1 MTERA
6 TYIVIEG
13 IDGTG
18 KTELA
23 SRLVPPLLGRGH
35 SISSFREPTDKF
47 LRSEF
52 ARLSKVDSFA
62 AALCLTVDRALLRPL
77 IERALEMGDIV
88 LQDRSFYSSLAYQ
101 HPGLSPEAWREV
113 DRIERQVALEPDLVL
128 YLDAPVDV
136 AMKRVEARGQRDAFE
151 DEPYLVKVK
160 RKFEQMF
167 QPPRWVRIDA
177 SGTPD
182 HTLEQAMNAL
192 MAIGL

>member
-1 MTERA
+1 MSERS

-23 SRLVPPLLGRGH
+23 ARLVHPLLARGH

-52 ARLSKVDSFA
+52 ARLRKLDPFA
-62 AALCLTVDRALLRPL
+62 ATLCYTVDRALLRPH

-88 LQDRSFYSSLAYQ
+88 IQDRSLYSALAYQ
-101 HPGLSPEAWREV
+101 FPGLSPEAWREV
-113 DRIERQVALEPDLVL
+113 ERIERDVAIEPDLIL
-128 YLDAPVDV
+128 YLDAPVEV
-136 AMKRVEARGQRDAFE
+136 AMKRVESRGQRDAFE
-151 DEPYLVKVK
+151 DEPYLVRVK

-177 SGTPD
+177 TGTPD
-182 HTLEQAMNAL
+182 NTLEQAMNAL
-192 MAIGL
+192 QSIGL